1 MNRKERVEDLRS
13 TLIVALRGWQKELW
27 TSLPGVVEEYFPST
41 MTCTIRIPLFI
52 PITEADGSTKEVSIP
67 PLLDVPV
74 VFPAGGG
81 FTLTFPIEKGDE
93 VLVVLASRCIDAWWY
108 HGGAKNQRLMEW
120 RMHDLS
126 DGFAIPGPF
135 SKVRTLAGLSST
147 SVQLRSN
154 DGSTYVEVKDGNLV
168 NIVAPGGVTI
178 TAPTIHLA
186 GAVTGDSTAVFQGE
200 GTFNGHTVG
209 QHIHSDPQGG
219 SVSTPT
225 G

>member
-1 MNRKERVEDLRS
+1 MDRRERVEDLRS
-13 TLIVALRGWQKELW
+13 TLLAALRGWQKELW
-27 TSLPGVVEEYFPST
+27 TSLPGVVEEYFPSS
-41 MTCTIRIPLFI
+41 MTCTIRIPLLI
-52 PITEADGSTKEVSIP
+52 PLRESDGSIKEVKIP
-67 PLLDVPV
+67 LLLDVPV

-108 HGGAKNQRLMEW
+108 HGGEKDQRLMEW

-135 SKVRTLAGLSST
+135 SKPRVLTGLSST

-154 DGSTYVEVKDGNLV
+154 NGSTYVEVKDGQLV

-186 GAVTGDSTAVFQGE
+186 GNVTGSNTAVFQGE

-209 QHIHSDPQGG
+209 GHVHSDPQGG
-219 SVSTPT
+219 STSTPT